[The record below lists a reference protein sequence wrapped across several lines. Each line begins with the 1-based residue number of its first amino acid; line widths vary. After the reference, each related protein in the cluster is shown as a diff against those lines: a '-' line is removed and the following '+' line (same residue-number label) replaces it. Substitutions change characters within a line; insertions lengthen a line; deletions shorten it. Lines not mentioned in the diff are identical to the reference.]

1 MDKTYCVTKY
11 LAHRKNGI
19 YDSEE
24 SAYESFADEDF
35 AVDLFNR
42 WVKMVKPLA
51 EEEDWKA
58 HVELFHPVMLEG
70 KILVAVEK
78 SLKEYRFD
86 NYRKQDR

>member
-24 SAYESFADEDF
+24 SAYESFTDEDF

-42 WVKMVKPLA
+42 WVKMVEPLA

-58 HVELFHPVMLEG
+58 HVELFHPVMLDG

-86 NYRKQDR
+86 NYRK

>member
-35 AVDLFNR
+35 ALDLYNR
-42 WVKMVKPLA
+42 WVSLVEPL
-51 EEEDWKA
+51 EEEDEWKA
-58 HVELFHPVMLEG
+58 RIELFHPSMLDG
-70 KILVAVEK
+70 KIIVTPEK
-78 SLKEYRFD
+78 SLKSYSFD
-86 NYRKQDR
+86 NYRRKE

>member
-35 AVDLFNR
+35 ALDLFDR
-42 WVKMVKPLA
+42 WVKMIEPL
-51 EEEDWKA
+51 EEEDEWKA
-58 HVELFHPVMLEG
+58 HIELFHPVMLNGE
-70 KILVAVEK
+70 ILVAVEK
-78 SLKEYRFD
+78 SLKEYKFN
-86 NYRKQDR
+86 NYRK